1 MAGPDACRWSLRVR
15 VAALVCLFAAPALAQ
30 VDPFAGFDK
39 IGDAGVEFRF
49 DPDRTDVATYY
60 VKASGESR
68 FRLELGLSRLRAG
81 DAAGAVEPLVE
92 VAQLFPDHMAQVANR
107 SKSTAMRWVGAAE
120 YSQYL
125 LATLDEA
132 GATALA
138 EYAELRVGR
147 KLARAIEQRDEV
159 ELATIAARWGP
170 SPQGKRALLVLGD
183 LYSERGAHELA
194 VRCYLRRLAFDRAA
208 GRGDDAALAARTA
221 AALKRAGAG
230 GLALERA
237 KGLEQSKILVAG
249 QPLELAAA
257 LEPIELTALQNDWR
271 RLGGTNARDGLARG
285 NVPAAFTTY
294 WQAPAF
300 SYGPV
305 PWSLGSEFPF
315 HPVVADGVMV
325 TTDGLEVRAH
335 ALFSEQPLWTYAGPL
350 TAGRRDSRTISFEDY
365 IETSFMNNSGGT
377 LARSLQTAATIGGGR
392 VLVALLDAN
401 RRTSDNTF
409 DGIRINPAIP
419 TRSLHCVDFTTGERV
434 WTQRRPELGRDAFQ
448 NRVSIVSPPIVVS
461 DRVYAVGTV
470 LEGAINC
477 FALCFALE
485 DGRLLWRTP
494 IAVGQQELTMF
505 NKPFKEFS
513 IQSPSERDGTLYFC
527 TNLGLVAAV
536 DTLSGQLRWI
546 SQYDSIPIVSSQ
558 NYMRVSERNTNW
570 ENDPPIIANGVCVVA
585 PLDSHDF
592 IGFDV
597 ATGKRLWLKN
607 WNETQHGFEHLLGV
621 DDGVLIL
628 AGQYALGFYDV
639 RSGQKLKTLEFQ
651 VQERGTPTGR
661 PCLGERVVHVPFQDG
676 LAVMRWQKGRYGIE
690 TAEGSRF
697 VPWDPTQTG
706 NVLVHEDFTITQ
718 GREATTVYFDVAA
731 LAARALARTQ
741 SADAAAGDFLMLG
754 NLERLRGRLDVAV
767 DALTQAKQR
776 AGADD
781 AMAAKA
787 DDGLFHVYRE
797 LAAFAHDTDDAAA
810 YVRFASAAARHAR
823 KPFDF
828 LSMVEELI
836 SRQQADHDDATLLAT
851 LDWIDATCPDTVF
864 PFKSRN
870 STMKAGLYTLDL
882 RAQLAQGRGRPADA
896 VVAWQRMIERYPDET
911 IDGATARSVA
921 EQRITD
927 AIKAHGAAVYEAF
940 EIEARTLHDRARRD
954 RDVVALQQLVDRY
967 PNSTE
972 RVVHRLDLA
981 RAELE
986 RGNPSGVFKTVFP
999 LVQEVSAT
1007 PAHCDALTLLARAS
1021 AAAGDP
1027 KLARQYWSRV
1037 ATLGEG
1043 VPTATG
1049 EGETF
1054 ASIARTELDR
1064 LGEVVDSAPAVVALT
1079 TRPALDAVLLDVES
1093 DLRTQLVPIE
1103 GEPLPG
1109 DAALVLVY
1117 EPGLLRCI
1125 DVGAAPAEKW
1135 RLRVDAYE
1143 AQFDTVKAWCVGGR
1157 IVVRQRATVFSI
1169 DPTTGTLLFR
1179 RELER
1184 NPLPDSGPCAGL
1196 LLLVSE
1202 DVETGA
1208 HVEAMELASGS
1219 IVWHRPFRASIAS
1232 VQRDEDDL
1240 VVLTRDRIVT
1250 SIDPLLGAT
1259 RYQVS
1264 LLAFTPDN
1272 QQIAMLPRFRVLLA
1286 SGQTDTPGRKRQ
1298 LFAFDLDDG
1307 RPLWNG
1313 EPDSSATDARWCVA
1327 VRDRLVMMLGSGR
1340 DVRPT
1345 DVHTLRVVEP
1355 RTGRSVS
1362 EMNKLNAFNLARSG
1376 PVVVDDRIVFFAV
1389 DPSRGRVNSG
1399 KARLLAI
1406 DPFERTE
1413 QPLAT
1418 FDGLPLGYKELTLTR
1433 TRDDQLVG
1441 TIEVRAT
1448 RGSRAPEATAVFAV
1462 GLDGSNFA
1470 IAPVQLLESR
1480 SSQSD
1485 KAVTSRSFVLMR
1497 QGKLLVFLTG
1507 GGA

>member
-1 MAGPDACRWSLRVR
+1 MAGPDACRWSFRVR
-15 VAALVCLFAAPALAQ
+15 VAALLCLLAAPASAQ
-30 VDPFAGFDK
+30 IDPFAGFDK

-68 FRLELGLSRLRAG
+68 FRLELGLSRLRSG
-81 DAAGAVEPLVE
+81 DAVGAVEPLIE

-107 SKSTAMRWVGAAE
+107 TKSAAMRWVGAAE
-120 YSQYL
+120 YAQYL
-125 LATLDEA
+125 LATLSDD
-132 GATALA
+132 GARALA
-138 EYAELRVGR
+138 DYAELRVGR
-147 KLARAIEQRDEV
+147 KLERAIEQRDED
-159 ELATIAARWGP
+159 ELASIASHWGP
-170 SPQGKRALLVLGD
+170 SPQGRRALLVLGD
-183 LYSERGAHELA
+183 LYLERGADELA
-194 VRCYLRRLAFDRAA
+194 ARCYLRRLAFDRAA

-221 AALKRAGAG
+221 AALMRSGAND
-230 GLALERA
+230 LAHERA
-237 KGLEQSKILVAG
+237 KGLERSTILVGG
-249 QPLELAAA
+249 QPTELAKSLEAITPLAA
-257 LEPIELTALQNDWR
+257 HGDWR
-271 RLGGTNARDGLARG
+271 VLGGTNARDGRVHG
-285 NVPAAFTTY
+285 DVPAAFTTY

-300 SYGPV
+300 SAGPV

-315 HPVVADGVMV
+315 HPVVSDGVLV

-335 ALFSEQPLWTYAGPL
+335 ALFSEQPLWTYSGPL
-350 TAGRRDSRTISFEDY
+350 AAGRRDSRTISFEEY
-365 IETSFMNNSGGT
+365 VETSFMNNSSGT

-401 RRTSDNTF
+401 RRTSDNKF

-419 TRSLHCVDFTTGERV
+419 TRSLHCVDLESGASV

-494 IAVGQQELTMF
+494 VAVGQQELTMF

-513 IQSPSERDGTLYFC
+513 IQSPSERDGSLFLC

-546 SQYDSIPIVSSQ
+546 SQYDSIPIISSQ
-558 NYMRVSERNTNW
+558 NYMRISERNTNW

-585 PLDSHDF
+585 PLDAHDF
-592 IGFDV
+592 IGYDV
-597 ATGKRLWLKN
+597 ATGKRLWSKN
-607 WNETQHGFEHLLGV
+607 WNETQHGFEHVLGV
-621 DDGVLIL
+621 DDGVLVL

-639 RSGQKLKTLEFQ
+639 RTGQKLKTLEFQ

-661 PCLGERVVHVPFQDG
+661 PCIGDRVVYVPFQDG

-690 TAEGSRF
+690 PAEGSRF
-697 VPWDPTQTG
+697 VPWDPSQTG
-706 NVLVHEDFTITQ
+706 NVLVHDDFTITQ

-741 SADAAAGDFLMLG
+741 GADATAADFLMLG

-767 DALTQAKQR
+767 DALLAAKQR
-776 AGADD
+776 AGDD
-781 AMAAKA
+781 ESLAAKA

-797 LAAFAHDTDDAAA
+797 LAAFATDTNDAAA
-810 YVRFASAAARHAR
+810 HARYATAAARHAR

-836 SRQQADHDDATLLAT
+836 AQQQAEGDESKLLAT
-851 LDWIDATCPDTVF
+851 LDWVDATCPDTVF

-870 STMKAGLYTLDL
+870 APLKAGLYTLDL
-882 RAQLAQGRGRPADA
+882 RAQWAQSKAKPEDA
-896 VVAWQRMIERYPDET
+896 VVAWQHMIERYADET
-911 IDGATARSVA
+911 IDGAAVRTVA
-921 EQRITD
+921 TQRIAD
-927 AIKAHGAAVYEAF
+927 AIAAHGAAVYARFELEAK
-940 EIEARTLHDRARRD
+940 ALHDAARRD
-954 RDVVALQQLVDRY
+954 RDVVALQLLVDRY

-972 RVVHRLDLA
+972 RVTYRLDLA
-981 RAELE
+981 RAELD

-999 LVQEVSAT
+999 LVQEIAAT
-1007 PAHCDALTLLARAS
+1007 PAHCDALALLARAA

-1027 KLARQYWSRV
+1027 KLARQYWTRV
-1037 ATLGEG
+1037 VTLGEG

-1049 EGETF
+1049 EGESF
-1054 ASIARTELDR
+1054 AHVARAEIER
-1064 LGEVVDSAPAVVALT
+1064 LGAEVNSTAIANRLA
-1079 TRPALDAVLLDVES
+1079 TRPRLDPAFLEVES
-1093 DLRTQLVPIE
+1093 DSRTDLVAIE

-1109 DAALVLVY
+1109 DASLVLVY

-1125 DVGAAPAEKW
+1125 DVGGPPLEKW
-1135 RLRVDAYE
+1135 RVRVDPYE
-1143 AQFDTVKAWCVGGR
+1143 AQHDAIGAWCVGGR
-1157 IVVRQRATVFSI
+1157 IIVQQRATIYSI
-1169 DPTTGTLLFR
+1169 DPATGSLLFR

-1184 NPLPDSGPCAGL
+1184 NPNKGAGPCAGL
-1196 LLLVSE
+1196 LLLASE
-1202 DVETGA
+1202 DTATGA

-1219 IVWHRPFRASIAS
+1219 IVWHRPFRAGIAS
-1232 VQRDEDDL
+1232 VQRDDDRFC
-1240 VVLTRDRIVT
+1240 VLTRDGIVT
-1250 SIDPLLGAT
+1250 SVDPLLGAS
-1259 RYQVS
+1259 RFQVS
-1264 LLAFTPDN
+1264 LLTFTPDN
-1272 QQIAMLPRFRVLLA
+1272 LQIAMMPEFRVLLA
-1286 SGQTDTPGRKRQ
+1286 SGLTNTPGRKRQ
-1298 LFAFDLDDG
+1298 LLAFDLDDG
-1307 RPLWNG
+1307 RPLWSG
-1313 EPDSSATDARWCVA
+1313 EPDTNANDARWCVA
-1327 VRDRLVMMLGSGR
+1327 VGDRLVLMLGSGR

-1345 DVHTLRVVEP
+1345 DIHTLRVLEP

-1362 EMNKLNAFNLARSG
+1362 EMNKLNALNLARTG
-1376 PVVVDDRIVFFAV
+1376 PLVVDGRLVFFAV

-1399 KARLLAI
+1399 KARLLAV
-1406 DPFERTE
+1406 DPIERTE
-1413 QPLAT
+1413 RPLAT
-1418 FDGLPLGYKELTLTR
+1418 FEGLPLGNKEVALTLTA
-1433 TRDDQLVG
+1433 DDQLVG
-1441 TIEVRAT
+1441 TIDVRTT
-1448 RGSRAPEATAVFAV
+1448 RSARAPEATAVFAV
-1462 GLDGSNFA
+1462 GMDGTGFEWS
-1470 IAPVQLLESR
+1470 PMQLLESR

-1485 KAVTSRSFVLMR
+1485 KAVTPRSLVLMR